1 MLVEPEAGTLVS
13 AVAERAGRLG
23 RPVFAVP
30 GPVTT
35 PGRDMARRRHHGE
48 AIGAVRL
55 FGEWAP
61 IERDE
66 PTPYEYAH
74 QLVRD
79 GAARL
84 VRDAEDVLAD
94 PTSAGGAR

>member
-1 MLVEPEAGTLVS
+1 MLVEPEAGSLAS

-66 PTPYEYAH
+66 PTPTSTPISSSATAPPGSSATPKTYS
-74 QLVRD
+74 
-79 GAARL
+79 
-84 VRDAEDVLAD
+84 
-94 PTSAGGAR
+94 PT